1 MSPFLVR
8 RIRDNLHGSID
19 ISELEDAVIA
29 HPFFQRLRRV
39 RQLAFLHYV
48 FPGATHTRFEHSL
61 GVMHLASLAW
71 AKLKAN
77 QARLKYSL
85 ARYQD
90 FAATE
95 PRGKNSQGRLAPSFA
110 LAEAVFD
117 SDYVLQCFRLAAL
130 LHDVGH
136 PAFSHSGELF
146 MPRWSEVEASNTDLP
161 EYLKSYIHQ
170 QIQELKNKGQ
180 DPAAVKVR
188 HEIYSILLIEA
199 MMRDI
204 YKDSDATFH
213 KIDARD
219 IISIINPRI
228 PPAQNSPL
236 LEVGAYPLLRELIS
250 GELDIDRMD
259 YLLRDS
265 RECGVVYGVFDV
277 DRILDSLCVYFDDT
291 DQQLHVAIMLSGLAA
306 FEDYLRARYSMY
318 LQLYFHKS
326 SVAAE
331 AMMRHLTQGLAAW
344 RLPAKVEHYAAID
357 EYNIGQ
363 ALYEAAQILPS
374 AEERDSLIILVADL
388 LYNRRLWKRV
398 YEVSGPSSQIS
409 LDAIQTVQDIL
420 QKHAIRHQMISSA
433 NSLTRFQPRDAGK
446 RSRNYLRLIRKDE
459 QQRPRVSAIED
470 YSNLIA
476 SNDSVAIH
484 RIYAMPSAG
493 HSIASI
499 KALISEALKSKSKD
513 S

>member
-1 MSPFLVR
+1 MSLNLVR

-19 ISELEDAVIA
+19 ITELEDAVIA

-39 RQLAFLHYV
+39 KQLAFLHYV
-48 FPGATHTRFEHSL
+48 FPGATHSRFEHSL
-61 GVMHLASLAW
+61 GVLHLGSLAW
-71 AKLKAN
+71 EKLKTN
-77 QARLKYSL
+77 QARLRNSL

-90 FAATE
+90 FAGSE
-95 PRGKNSQGRLAPSFA
+95 PRGEGSHGRLAPTFG
-110 LAEAVFD
+110 LMDAVFS

-136 PAFSHSGELF
+136 PPFSHSGEHF
-146 MPRWSEVEASNTDLP
+146 MPTWTEVLQGNPDLP
-161 EYLKSYIHQ
+161 DYLQKYLRDRIS
-170 QIQELKNKGQ
+170 ELQAKGQ
-180 DPAAVKVR
+180 DPAKARVR
-188 HEIYSILLIEA
+188 HEIYSILLIER
-199 MMRDI
+199 MFRDI
-204 YKDSDATFH
+204 YRGTVNNLPKFDV
-213 KIDARD
+213 RD
-219 IISIINPRI
+219 VIAIINPAI
-228 PPAQNSPL
+228 PPSDNSPL
-236 LEVGAYPLLRELIS
+236 LKVGAYPLVRELIS

-277 DRILDSLCVYFDDT
+277 DRILDSLCVYYDDN

-331 AMMRHLTQGLAAW
+331 AMMRHLTDILQGW
-344 RLPAKVEHYAAID
+344 RLPARVESYAAID

-363 ALYEAAQILPS
+363 ALYEAARVLRSP
-374 AEERDSLIILVADL
+374 EERDGVIVLVADL

-398 YEVSGPSSQIS
+398 YEISGPTQS
-409 LDAIQTVQDIL
+409 LSMQTVEEVQKIL
-420 QKHAIRHQMISSA
+420 TRHGIRHQLVSSG
-433 NSLTRFQPRDAGK
+433 NSLTRFQPRGADS

-459 QQRPRVSAIED
+459 RQLPRIAPIED
-470 YSNLIA
+470 HSSLIA

-484 RIYAMPSAG
+484 RIYAVPSAG
-493 HSIASI
+493 HGITDI
-499 KALISEALKSKSKD
+499 KALITDELKL
-513 S
+513 